1 MLNVR
6 KGTMN
11 LLDELDAMYTECK
24 KALLQKKIYQWDDSY
39 PTREHISYHL
49 EQGELYCLF
58 EHDSLVG
65 AVVLNEWQSP
75 EYALIDWS
83 ETDGC
88 FLIVH
93 SFVIHPFAQ
102 GKGYSKV
109 FLSFWESEAKRK
121 NYTGIRLDAFT
132 GNPVSL
138 RLYEKNHYICRG
150 AVYFS
155 SKQPP
160 HNWYNCYEKIL
171 LQL

>member
-1 MLNVR
+1 MLKVR
-6 KGTMN
+6 KGTID
-11 LLDELDAMYTECK
+11 LLDELDQMYTECK
-24 KALLQKKIYQWDDSY
+24 RALLQNQIYQWDDSY
-39 PTREHISYHL
+39 PAREHISYHL
-49 EQGELYCLF
+49 KQGELYCLF
-58 EHDSLVG
+58 QDKILVG

-93 SFVIHPFAQ
+93 SFVIHPLAQ

-109 FLSFWESEAKRK
+109 LLSFWENEARRTG
-121 NYTGIRLDAFT
+121 YTGIRLDCFT

-138 RLYEKNHYICRG
+138 SLYEKNNYICRG
-150 AVYFS
+150 AVYFE

-160 HNWYNCYEKIL
+160 HNWYNCYEKNL
-171 LQL
+171 LQS